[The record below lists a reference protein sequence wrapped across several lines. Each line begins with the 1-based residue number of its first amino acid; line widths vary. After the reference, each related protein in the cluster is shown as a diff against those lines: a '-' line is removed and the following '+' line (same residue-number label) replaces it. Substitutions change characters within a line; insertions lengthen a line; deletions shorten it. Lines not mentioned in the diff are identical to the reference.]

1 MTESK
6 DEPLVLSDLREGVAI
21 YTLNDPQKR
30 NPLSKAML
38 EELGGRLREAEADP
52 AVRAVVI
59 AHRGPVFSAGHNIR
73 ELVGADQEA
82 TAALFRLSS
91 AMMGQIRN
99 LPKPVIAQVEGLASA
114 AGCQLAATCDLI
126 VAAET
131 AAFQTPG
138 VMIGLFCSTPMV
150 PLSRAIPTKKAMEM
164 LLTGRPIDAH
174 EAERLGLVNR
184 VVPAERL
191 ADETLA
197 LAAEIIAYSAE
208 TIGMGKQA
216 FYRQLP
222 LPIEAAYDV
231 ARETMTA
238 NAMTGDAQEGMSAF
252 LEKRPPI
259 FKH

>member
-59 AHRGPVFSAGHNIR
+59 AHRGPAFSAGHNIR

-82 TAALFRLSS
+82 AAALFRLSS

-114 AGCQLAATCDLI
+114 AGCQLAAT
-126 VAAET
+126 
-131 AAFQTPG
+131 
-138 VMIGLFCSTPMV
+138 
-150 PLSRAIPTKKAMEM
+150 
-164 LLTGRPIDAH
+164 
-174 EAERLGLVNR
+174 
-184 VVPAERL
+184 
-191 ADETLA
+191 
-197 LAAEIIAYSAE
+197 
-208 TIGMGKQA
+208 
-216 FYRQLP
+216 
-222 LPIEAAYDV
+222 
-231 ARETMTA
+231 
-238 NAMTGDAQEGMSAF
+238 
-252 LEKRPPI
+252 
-259 FKH
+259 

>member
-1 MTESK
+1 MSESNN
-6 DEPLVLSDLREGVAI
+6 EPLVLSEIRERVAI
-21 YTLNDPQKR
+21 LTLNDPKKR

-38 EELGGRLREAEADP
+38 EELSGRLREAETDP
-52 AVRAVVI
+52 AVRAVI
-59 AHRGPVFSAGHNIR
+59 LAHAGPVFSAGHNIR
-73 ELVGADQEA
+73 ELVGAKREEA
-82 TAALFRLSS
+82 EALFRLSS
-91 AMMGQIRN
+91 GLMEQIHA

-150 PLSRAIPTKKAMEM
+150 PLSRAIPAKKAMEM
-164 LLTGRPIDAH
+164 LLTGSTIDAH

-191 ADETLA
+191 AEETLA
-197 LAAEIIAYSAE
+197 LAVGIIAYSGE
-208 TIGMGKQA
+208 TIAMGKEA

-222 LPIEAAYDV
+222 LPLDAAYQL
-231 ARETMTA
+231 ARETMTR
-238 NAMTGDAQEGMSAF
+238 NAMTEDAQEGMLAF
-252 LEKRPPI
+252 LEKRPPV